1 MEHHTV
7 GWFVSDDMEMMWKEV
22 VTAYFKVLFQHLS
35 GETYKTRTAV
45 LQAKI
50 QTKSPQPQNMKM
62 EY

>member
-1 MEHHTV
+1 
-7 GWFVSDDMEMMWKEV
+7 MEMMWKEV